1 MKIND
6 VYFNRFDVPIV
17 SSPNP
22 YNDSLIDNPVKIFI
36 VVNYNWGIGHT
47 GIVVGEGEDALLYD
61 PSGGYSECPSRKCY
75 NNIEELRIPR
85 GSGEY
90 FKYPEFDWDDYLSFQ
105 LWDGPDVQVIEF
117 VVPRAQAEKITELIY
132 EHGGAGWAMC
142 ADTVFEI
149 LKESG
154 GIFNSLDKKLYFRE
168 DLWNL
173 REKLIDLH
181 YPKRGGVI
189 SGAY

>member
-90 FKYPEFDWDDYLSFQ
+90 FKYPEFDCDD
-105 LWDGPDVQVIEF
+105 
-117 VVPRAQAEKITELIY
+117 
-132 EHGGAGWAMC
+132 
-142 ADTVFEI
+142 
-149 LKESG
+149 
-154 GIFNSLDKKLYFRE
+154 
-168 DLWNL
+168 
-173 REKLIDLH
+173 
-181 YPKRGGVI
+181 
-189 SGAY
+189 